1 MNHFANNG
9 KEYLKKEK
17 GIDHQGKTEK
27 QYKGSAQ
34 ICFIAFCAIGTLLAI
49 CKLIQ

>member
-9 KEYLKKEK
+9 KEYLRKDSKY
-17 GIDHQGKTEK
+17 DYQGKSEE

-49 CKLIQ
+49 LKILQ